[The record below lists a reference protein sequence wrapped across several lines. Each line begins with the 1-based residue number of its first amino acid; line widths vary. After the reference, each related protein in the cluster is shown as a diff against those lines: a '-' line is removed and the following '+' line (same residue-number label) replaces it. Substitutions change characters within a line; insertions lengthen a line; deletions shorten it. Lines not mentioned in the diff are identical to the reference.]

1 MAHEILDQAERSVDV
16 GMLVELVRK
25 YALWLGVFL
34 VLETV
39 FRVATSPL
47 LIYLQNYVGFE
58 PLDTRIYTFFFSLP
72 IYLCNVITAVMI
84 HQDMRKTNTVS
95 TPVIIL
101 TLLFNEIGVC
111 FFLLPVLYK
120 ELVNVIQG
128 TSQDT
133 QNK

>member
-1 MAHEILDQAERSVDV
+1 MTNEILDRAERSVEG

-39 FRVATSPL
+39 FRMATSPL

-58 PLDTRIYTFFFSLP
+58 PLDTRIYTVFFSLP
-72 IYLCNVITAVMI
+72 IYLCNIITAVMI

-120 ELVNVIQG
+120 ELMNVIQSP
-128 TSQDT
+128 SQGPDR
-133 QNK
+133 K